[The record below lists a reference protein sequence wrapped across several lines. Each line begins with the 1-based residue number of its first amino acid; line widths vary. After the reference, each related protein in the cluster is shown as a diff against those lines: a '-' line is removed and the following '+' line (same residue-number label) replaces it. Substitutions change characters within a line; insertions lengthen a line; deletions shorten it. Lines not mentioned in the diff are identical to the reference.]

1 VRFPRDLLALYRA
14 VSESQRIRSGEASPR
29 TSKDGASA
37 LKMFDRVSYRGRTY
51 CLVGF
56 TPMGVEEPRAY
67 LSDTETGER
76 IVVPT
81 SDLRAAAPAD

>member
-14 VSESQRIRSGEASPR
+14 VSESHRIRIGDSSPR
-29 TSKDGASA
+29 TSEGSPAA
-37 LKMFDRVSYRGRTY
+37 LQMFDRVGYQGRTY

>member
-1 VRFPRDLLALYRA
+1 M
-14 VSESQRIRSGEASPR
+14 SENHRIRIGDSSPR
-29 TSKDGASA
+29 TSEGSPAA
-37 LKMFDRVSYRGRTY
+37 LQMFDRVGYQGRTY

-81 SDLRAAAPAD
+81 SDLRAATPVD